1 MSDRLVA
8 PWSQSKYLTASSLLF
23 IGPSVYAYNLNQK
36 TISVMTLATSVAS
49 INFWRRADYSWR
61 RDCDL
66 LIARGYAIL
75 MTYYGTICITTV
87 RESLIC
93 YPSLVLYF
101 YFYYKSQEMFNKNND
116 KWVLYHIATHI
127 TITYE
132 QYAVIYIINESNV
145 GHTYDE
151 LGIPITIGLMI
162 LYFIGF
168 YKIHTE
174 CDSLTLFSL

>member
-8 PWSQSKYLTASSLLF
+8 PWSQSKYLMGSSLLF
-23 IGPSVYAYNLNQK
+23 LGPSLYAYSLNQK
-36 TISVMTLATSVAS
+36 TISIMTLATSLAS
-49 INFWRRADYSWR
+49 INFWRRADYTWR

-66 LIARGYAIL
+66 VTARGYAVM
-75 MTYYGTICITTV
+75 MTYYGFKSITTI
-87 RESLIC
+87 RESVIC
-93 YPSLVLYF
+93 YPPLVLYF
-101 YFYYKSQEMFNKNND
+101 YCYYKSQEFFNKKND
-116 KWVLYHIATHI
+116 KWLLYHIASHI

-145 GHTYDE
+145 AHTYDE
-151 LGIPITIGLMI
+151 LGIPITICLMI